1 MHFAVT
7 CVLLVRSCLSLVLTS
22 TGMDAKLGLPE
33 TKLAIIPGYAQIT
46 FTTLFLIER
55 SAGGSQRLPRL
66 IGESKAKE
74 LIFTARALNPQEA
87 LTYGI
92 VNYAVTGDASDKAI
106 ELAREILPQV
116 LSCNVAKQYSLSRA
130 LWHFKQ
136 QRRASIW
143 ALEKISP
150 LLWRLRYEK

>member
-1 MHFAVT
+1 
-7 CVLLVRSCLSLVLTS
+7 
-22 TGMDAKLGLPE
+22 MDAKLGLPE
-33 TKLAIIPGYAQIT
+33 TKLAIIPGYAQQT
-46 FTTLFLIER
+46 FALLLIEC

-87 LTYGI
+87 LSYGI

-116 LSCNVAKQYSLSRA
+116 SSYCAPCCTS
-130 LWHFKQ
+130 
-136 QRRASIW
+136 
-143 ALEKISP
+143 
-150 LLWRLRYEK
+150 